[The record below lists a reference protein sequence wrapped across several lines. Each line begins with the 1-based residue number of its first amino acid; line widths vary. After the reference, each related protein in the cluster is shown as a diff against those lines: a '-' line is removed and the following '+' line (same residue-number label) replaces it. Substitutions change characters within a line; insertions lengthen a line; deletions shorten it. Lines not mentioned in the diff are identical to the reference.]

1 MPPVKEAPL
10 ERTCDV
16 EKCQLK
22 AERSVNAK
30 KASKAGLEVKVERG
44 NVHLCREHYREFK
57 KGTKEE
63 RKLERLGW

>member
-1 MPPVKEAPL
+1 MPPARTPPE

-16 EKCQLK
+16 EGCSQK

-30 KASKAGLEVKVERG
+30 KASKTGLAVKGDRG
-44 NVHLCREHYREFK
+44 NVHLCREHYRQFK